1 MHLSPRE
8 QERLLLAAAADL
20 ARRRIARGSKI
31 GATEA
36 IALLCDE
43 IQEWAWDDVPL
54 EEVIAR
60 AQEVVPTDALLPG
73 VSAAVPIVQ
82 IEALFP
88 HGTVLVSVSAPFG
101 PPAGAGAV
109 RLGDGAIEL
118 APGRQRDSAE
128 LHNTG
133 PLPIWVSSHV
143 PLDQL
148 NPALQVITD
157 EPADYR
163 LDVAAGVAIRID
175 PGVRRTVQIV
185 QIVRDRG

>member
-8 QERLLLAAAADL
+8 QERLLIAAGADL

-54 EEVIAR
+54 VEVIAR
-60 AQEVVPTDALLPG
+60 AQDVVPPEALLPG

-82 IEALFP
+82 IEALYP
-88 HGTVLVSVSAPFG
+88 HGTVLVSVTAPFG
-101 PPAGAGAV
+101 PPTGAGQIQIA
-109 RLGDGAIEL
+109 DGVIEL
-118 APGRQRDSAE
+118 APGRKRASAG
-128 LHNTG
+128 LFNSG

-148 NPALQVITD
+148 NKALQVSID
-157 EPADYR
+157 EPTDYR
-163 LDVAAGVAIRID
+163 LDVAAGVAIRVD
-175 PGVRRTVQIV
+175 PGAQRTVQVV
-185 QIVRDRG
+185 QIVRDRV